1 MRRAINDMTRLHMAI
16 HVSIVMASPPFSKG
30 ANHSRVIIL
39 SVIYDFYNQKMT
51 PEEGARNSPESIRG
65 LLCQC
70 VLPLHYFLRFL
81 FFHNWSTLPT
91 IFFSVIVKLVYPFTE
106 TFSLWLYQ
114 WWVGRRG
121 AFAAYPLQGMG
132 RCFCLSFLLLF
143 SDNCSMSNGDS
154 PFDTLLTGC

>member
-1 MRRAINDMTRLHMAI
+1 MYLSSWHHPLFQKRLTIPVWLFYQWYMIFTIKKWHPRRVPAIVRNQSG
-16 HVSIVMASPPFSKG
+16 VS
-30 ANHSRVIIL
+30 
-39 SVIYDFYNQKMT
+39 SVKM
-51 PEEGARNSPESIRG
+51 
-65 LLCQC
+65 CC
-70 VLPLHYFLRFL
+70 HYTTSCIFF
-81 FFHNWSTLPT
+81 FFHNWYTLPT
-91 IFFSVIVKLVYPFTE
+91 IFFSVIVKLAYPFAE

-143 SDNCSMSNGDS
+143 SDNCSVSNEDS